1 MFVGH
6 WCAGVGVDLK
16 RKIDCSRGEIFLIDG
31 VALMSES
38 DQNLNMNTA
47 PVAPKKSLVMRLL
60 PLLIITAGI
69 AVFFALGLNKYLSF
83 QALSEHREFLTTWTA
98 ENQVQ
103 AAVIFIAGYCVMVA
117 LSLPGAIWAT
127 LAGGFVFGTVVGGV
141 YVVTGATLGATAIF
155 LIARY
160 ALADFFRSKT
170 GGAIKKMEAGFN
182 ENALSYMFVLRL
194 VPLFPF
200 WLVNL
205 VPAFLGVKMRTYMI
219 GTFFGIMPGSLVYAS
234 VGNGLGAVF
243 EQGGTPDLG
252 IIFTPQI
259 LGPILGLAL
268 LSLVPV
274 VYKRIRRGK
283 SATPGA

>member
-1 MFVGH
+1 MNE
-6 WCAGVGVDLK
+6 D
-16 RKIDCSRGEIFLIDG
+16 DQ
-31 VALMSES
+31 MS
-38 DQNLNMNTA
+38 A
-47 PVAPKKSLVMRLL
+47 PSTTGKSSPLSRLL
-60 PLLIITAGI
+60 PLVVVAAGI
-69 AVFFALGLNKYLSF
+69 AAFFAFGLDEYLSF
-83 QALSEHREFLTTWTA
+83 QALQEHREFLTTWTA
-98 ENQVQ
+98 ENKVL
-103 AAVIFIAGYCVMVA
+103 AAIFFVVGYCVMVA
-117 LSLPGAIWAT
+117 LSLPGAVWAT
-127 LAGGFVFGTVVGGV
+127 LAGGFVFGTLVGGV

-160 ALADFFRSKT
+160 ALADFFRSKASN
-170 GGAIKKMEAGFN
+170 AIEKMEAGFN

-205 VPAFLGVKMRTYMI
+205 VPAFLGVKLRTYVI

-252 IIFTPQI
+252 IIFTPEI
-259 LGPILGLAL
+259 LGPILGLAA

-274 VYKRIRRGK
+274 IYKRIKSGK
-283 SATPGA
+283 ENA